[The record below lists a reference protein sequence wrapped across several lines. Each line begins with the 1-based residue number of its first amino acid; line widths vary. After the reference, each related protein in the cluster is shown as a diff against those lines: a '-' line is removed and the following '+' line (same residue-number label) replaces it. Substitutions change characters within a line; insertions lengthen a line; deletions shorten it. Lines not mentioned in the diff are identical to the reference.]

1 MKNAVTEEFVEDTS
15 RTQRGRNQTRSND
28 SERTNVFS
36 ADELRTLADE
46 QPQASVP
53 NTSESEAR
61 TPQVPANE
69 GKRTVVVAEDESVN
83 RMDLVA
89 MLEDNGYT
97 VVGQAANGAEAVE
110 LTREHH
116 PDVVCMDVKMP
127 KVDGISA
134 AGTICDENLAPV
146 VMLTAFSQADLVK
159 QATGA
164 GAMAYVTKP
173 YEESKLLPA
182 LEVAMARFRE
192 INEMLDTLDPVAHSE
207 DRLKQV
213 SDDLKLTEDKLKKVQ
228 DTLEERKLVDRAKG
242 LLMDKAEFSEQG
254 AFRWIQKTS
263 MDQRIPKKRLALA
276 IIAKY
281 GDEDPQETDE

>member
-1 MKNAVTEEFVEDTS
+1 MWQRNEVVNMPVVENNE
-15 RTQRGRNQTRSND
+15 GAEQTMPEVLTD
-28 SERTNVFS
+28 
-36 ADELRTLADE
+36 DELR
-46 QPQASVP
+46 
-53 NTSESEAR
+53 EAAHEEAAQR
-61 TPQVPANE
+61 EMQDKKVHHA
-69 GKRTVVVAEDESVN
+69 RTVVVAEDESVN

-89 MLEDNGYT
+89 MLEDNGYQ
-97 VVGQAANGAEAVE
+97 VVGQAANGQEAVE

-127 KVDGISA
+127 VVDGITA
-134 AGTICDENLAPV
+134 AATICDENIAPV

-182 LEVAMARFRE
+182 LEVAMGRFSE
-192 INEMLDTLDPVAHSE
+192 INDLLDSVERTE
-207 DRLKQV
+207 N
-213 SDDLKLTEDKLKKVQ
+213 KLRDTEDQLKKTEEKLKKAE

-242 LLMDKAEFSEQG
+242 LLMDKAGFSEQG

-281 GDEDPQETDE
+281 GDDKPAANAEN